1 MIYTNNVVWK
11 SNFYKLP
18 KTSSFD
24 ILPTV
29 RYVVALSEALDRY
42 RGLCISWGRYGAS
55 LQFTILKPETQKFQH
70 EEQVVSISGK
80 DVVIPSGICYAITK
94 MYDSLSESDKK
105 EFAKIG
111 GEITQLVVKDAQ

>member
-11 SNFYKLP
+11 YNFYKLP

-70 EEQVVSISGK
+70 EGQVVNISGK
-80 DVVIPSGICYAITK
+80 DVVIPSGICYSITK

-111 GEITQLVVKDAQ
+111 GEITQLVVKD